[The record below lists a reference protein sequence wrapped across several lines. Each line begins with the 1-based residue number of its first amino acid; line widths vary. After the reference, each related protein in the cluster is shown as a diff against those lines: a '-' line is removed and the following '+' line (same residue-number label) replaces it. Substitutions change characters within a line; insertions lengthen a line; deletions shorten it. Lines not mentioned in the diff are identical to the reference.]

1 MKKQVLAFGFKR
13 VIVLSGLV
21 GVLTL
26 SSFKPA
32 NNENT
37 NNTNSTQSAIKYVGT
52 NDAGIIFNVK
62 YENADSSKFDLVIR
76 NQYGDV
82 VFQQQYSE
90 TNFDKKIVLVKEP
103 GDAVLTFMIK
113 SPKESYQ
120 QTYQINTT
128 TRVVEDVV
136 VKPTK

>member
-1 MKKQVLAFGFKR
+1 MKKQVLALGFKR
-13 VIVLSGLV
+13 VIVLSGLI

-37 NNTNSTQSAIKYVGT
+37 NSKDPVQSAIKYVGT
-52 NDAGIIFNVK
+52 NEEGIIFNVK
-62 YENADSSKFDLVIR
+62 YENTDSSKFDLIIK
-76 NQYGDV
+76 NHYGDV
-82 VFQQQYSE
+82 VFQQQYNE
-90 TNFDKKIVLVKEP
+90 INFDKKIILAKEP
-103 GDAVLTFMIK
+103 GDAVLTFIIK
-113 SPKESYQ
+113 SPTQNFK

-136 VKPTK
+136 VVPTK